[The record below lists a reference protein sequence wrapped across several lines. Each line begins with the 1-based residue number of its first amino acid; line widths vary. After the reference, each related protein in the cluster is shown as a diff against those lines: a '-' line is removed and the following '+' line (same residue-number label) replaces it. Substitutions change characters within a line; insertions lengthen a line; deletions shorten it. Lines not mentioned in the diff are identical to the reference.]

1 MQIMC
6 FYSKL
11 TKKAEEIEARFKAGF
26 IDKSRYEPNNEIK
39 AFDFP
44 CLPVICS
51 ANPSKLDFYRW
62 GLVPAW
68 YEVDTIKKYTLNARI
83 ETLETKAS
91 FREFT
96 GNRCLIPAN
105 GFYEWKW
112 LDSRGKFKEK
122 YEIGLKD
129 ESLFSFAGIWSL
141 WKDPAHEL
149 EIYTFTVLTTQ
160 ADSLMSEIHNTKKR
174 MPVILTQ
181 ENEQQWLKQAPIE
194 NFKTLSPALVARK
207 ISPDLN
213 PPQLNLF

>member
-1 MQIMC
+1 MC

-11 TKKAEEIEARFKAGF
+11 TKKAEEIESRFKATF
-26 IDKSRYEPNNEIK
+26 IDKNRYVPNNEIK

-44 CLPVICS
+44 QLPVIGS

-62 GLVPAW
+62 GLIPEW
-68 YEVDTIKKYTLNARI
+68 SEDDTIKKYTLNARI
-83 ETLETKAS
+83 ETLNTKAS
-91 FREFT
+91 FREYT
-96 GNRCLIPAN
+96 EKRCLIPAN

-112 LDSRGKFKEK
+112 LDSKGKFKEK

-141 WKDPAHEL
+141 WKDPIQEL
-149 EIYTFTVLTTQ
+149 EIHTFAVLTTQ

-181 ENEQQWLKQAPIE
+181 ENELLWLQHAPLE
-194 NFKTLSPALVARK
+194 NFKNLSTALVAKK
-207 ISPDLN
+207 ISPVSPQFDL
-213 PPQLNLF
+213 F

>member
-1 MQIMC
+1 MC

-11 TKKAEEIEARFKAGF
+11 TKKAEEIESRFKAAF
-26 IDKSRYEPNNEIK
+26 VDKSRYVANNEIK

-44 CLPVICS
+44 QLPVICS
-51 ANPSKLDFYRW
+51 ANPSKLDFYHW
-62 GLVPAW
+62 GLIPEW
-68 YEVDTIKKYTLNARI
+68 SEDNTIKKYTLNARI
-83 ETLETKAS
+83 ETLESKAS

-96 GNRCLIPAN
+96 ENRCLIPAN

-112 LDSRGKFKEK
+112 LDSRGRLKEK

-141 WKDPAHEL
+141 WKDPVQEL
-149 EIYTFTVLTTQ
+149 EIHTFTVLTTQ

-181 ENEQQWLKQAPIE
+181 ENELLWLQQAPLE
-194 NFKTLSPALVARK
+194 NFKTLSTALVAKK
-207 ISPDLN
+207 ISPAS
-213 PPQLNLF
+213 PQLDLF

>member
-1 MQIMC
+1 MC

-11 TKKAEEIEARFKAGF
+11 TKKAEEIESRFKATF
-26 IDKSRYEPNNEIK
+26 IDKSRYVPNNEIK

-44 CLPVICS
+44 QLPVICS
-51 ANPSKLDFYRW
+51 ANPSALDFFSW
-62 GLVPAW
+62 GLIPNW
-68 YEVDTIKKYTLNARI
+68 SEDDTIKKYTLNARI

-96 GNRCLIPAN
+96 ENRCLIPAN

-112 LDSRGKFKEK
+112 LDSKGKFKEK

-141 WKDPAHEL
+141 WKDPVQAL
-149 EIYTFTVLTTQ
+149 EIHTFAVLTTQ

-181 ENEQQWLKQAPIE
+181 ESEKHWLQQAPLE
-194 NFKTLSPALVARK
+194 NFKTLSPALVAKR
-207 ISPDLN
+207 IFPAS
-213 PPQLNLF
+213 PQLDLF